1 MSSHR
6 TVMALIL
13 ASTALAGTSAFA
25 QAASPDKAAGRAP
38 QANPPADTA
47 LGEVIVTAQ
56 KRAERLIDVPVS
68 IATESGDQLT
78 RQGVFTTADLQKIAP
93 GFTYQQGAYGSP
105 ILTIR
110 GIGLNDEQVA
120 AAPTVTVYTDQI
132 PLPYSRM
139 TEGAGIDVER
149 VEILKGPQGT
159 LFGENSTGGAINY
172 IAAKPTDDFTAG
184 FDGTYGRFNEANA
197 AAFVSGSL
205 ADGLTARLAVRSE
218 TRSDWQ
224 ESTTR
229 DEGTGR
235 RDFQAARLLIDWRP
249 SDQLLL
255 ELNVNGWR
263 DRSDLPVIQPRGY
276 LPLNDLLPSTAVTIA
291 TANALRT
298 YPYSTGDNPR
308 AVDFDPN
315 FSLRRDDHLYQVSL
329 RGEYGVTDTIR
340 LISLS
345 SYAHFKSFSPIDGDG
360 TNVLDFR
367 DLQFGKINTF
377 SQEVRLEQNTSKL
390 KWVIGLNYKHDRTG
404 DFQEVTLDGS
414 NAELFGI
421 HFDRLN
427 LNNDMRVRDLAGFGN
442 LEYQISDTLSLQ
454 GALRYTQSKTSSSS
468 CMSDSGTPLGFRIAL
483 GFLGIQSG
491 QCITLL
497 PNGQP
502 GAYSANL
509 NQNNLSWR
517 GGVNWKP
524 STDTLVYMNLTK
536 GYKAGTFGTL
546 PAVSYLQLQPVTEEA
561 VLAYEG
567 GVKKRISGIA
577 DLSGAVF
584 YDDYR
589 NKQIAGYVLVPP
601 FGNLVSLVNIP
612 KSRVYGAELNLLLRP
627 IDGLRISTGGTYIN
641 SKVTQTAIVGSPFN
655 TIIDAKGEAFPL
667 TAKWQLTNDAQ
678 YDYTLRNGMTAYV
691 GASLTYQS
699 STVAAFGAKTGPAA
713 LSDAFVVRPYAL
725 LDLRVGIGVAPK
737 YRVQLWV
744 KNVTDKGYW
753 TNVLHTYDVY
763 GRLYGMPRTFGITT
777 SLRM

>member
-1 MSSHR
+1 MSSYR
-6 TVMALIL
+6 IVMTLIL
-13 ASTALAGTSAFA
+13 ASTALTGTPAFA
-25 QAASPDKAAGRAP
+25 QAASPEADSSADAATP
-38 QANPPADTA
+38 
-47 LGEVIVTAQ
+47 EIIVTAQ

-68 IATESGDQLT
+68 ITAVSGDQLL
-78 RQGVFTTADLQKIAP
+78 RQGVLTTADLQKVAP

-139 TEGAGIDVER
+139 TEGAGIDIER

-159 LFGENSTGGAINY
+159 LFGENSTGGAINF
-172 IAAKPTDDFTAG
+172 IAAKPTDHFTAG
-184 FDGTYGRFNEANA
+184 LDGTYGRFNEADVS
-197 AAFVSGSL
+197 AFVSGPL

-235 RDFQAARLLIDWRP
+235 RDFQAARMLIDWKP
-249 SDQLLL
+249 SDRLKF

-263 DRSDLPVIQPRGY
+263 DRSDLPVIQARGY
-276 LPLNDLLPSTAVTIA
+276 LPLNDLPPDTPVTIA
-291 TANALRT
+291 TANALAN
-298 YPYSTGDNPR
+298 YPYSTGNHPR
-308 AVDFDPN
+308 AVDFDPG
-315 FSLRRDDHLYQVSL
+315 FSLRRDDNLYQIAL
-329 RGEYGVTDTIR
+329 RGEYGITDTIR

-367 DLQFGKINTF
+367 DLQHGKINTF
-377 SQEVRLEQNTSKL
+377 SQEVRVEQNTSKV
-390 KWVIGLNYKHDRTG
+390 KWVVGLNYTHDRSG

-414 NAELFGI
+414 NAQLNGI

-427 LNNDMRVRDLAGFGN
+427 LNNDMRVRDIAGFGN
-442 LEYQISDTLSLQ
+442 LEYQITDTLSLQ
-454 GALRYTQSKTSSSS
+454 GALRYTQSRTHSAS

-497 PNGQP
+497 PNFQP
-502 GAYSANL
+502 GVYRHNL

-517 GGVNWKP
+517 TGINWKP
-524 STDTLVYMNLTK
+524 SNDTLVYLNLTK

-546 PAVSYLQLQPVTEEA
+546 PAVSYLQLQPVTEES

-567 GVKKRISGIA
+567 GVKTRIAGIA

-584 YDDYR
+584 YNDYR

-612 KSRVYGAELNLLLRP
+612 KSRLYGAELSLLFHP
-627 IDGLRISTGGTYIN
+627 VNGLSVSAGGTYIN

-667 TAKWQLTNDAQ
+667 TAKWQLTSDAQ
-678 YDYTLRNGMTAYV
+678 YDYTLGNGMTAYV
-691 GASLTYQS
+691 GASLSYQS
-699 STVAAFGAKTGPAA
+699 STVAAFGARTGPAN
-713 LSDAFVVRPYAL
+713 LSDAFVVKPYAL

-763 GRLYGMPRTFGITT
+763 GRLYGMPRTFGITG
-777 SLRM
+777 SIRI